1 MKKLIILF
9 IAINLCLLGYVTLHK
24 RMTNK
29 NSIISSNSF
38 GDIDKEKLLLTEP
51 LQEDLSNED
60 LKPFVKEEFTI
71 TPVKR
76 YRISARILR
85 RENYYFSET
94 HEILPIDLVL
104 GWNIMSDLKTIKDN
118 NIDISQSNRF
128 YYWKIPSFEKI
139 KREMIEINSANVHI
153 GAINKEIKNELES
166 LDKNDLI
173 YFEGYLVN
181 VINNKNGYRFVSSLT
196 RKDTGAGACEVFLIT
211 KVVKIN
217 E

>member
-24 RMTNK
+24 RMTHK

-153 GAINKEIKNELES
+153 GAINKEIKNELEN

-181 VINNKNGYRFVSSLT
+181 VVNNKNGYRFVSSLT

>member
-1 MKKLIILF
+1 MKKIIILF

-24 RMTNK
+24 RKTQE

-51 LQEDLSNED
+51 LQEDLNSED

-153 GAINKEIKNELES
+153 GAINKEIKNELEN
-166 LDKNDLI
+166 LEKNDLI

-181 VINNKNGYRFVSSLT
+181 VVNNKNGYRFVSSLT

>member
-1 MKKLIILF
+1 MKKIIILF

-24 RMTNK
+24 RKTQE

-51 LQEDLSNED
+51 LQEDLNSED

-153 GAINKEIKNELES
+153 GAINKEIKNELEN

-181 VINNKNGYRFVSSLT
+181 VVNNKNGYRFVSSLT

>member
-24 RMTNK
+24 RKTQE

-118 NIDISQSNRF
+118 SIDISQSNRF

-153 GAINKEIKNELES
+153 GAINKEIKNELEN

-181 VINNKNGYRFVSSLT
+181 VVNNKNGYRFVSSLT

>member
-1 MKKLIILF
+1 MKKLIIFF

-181 VINNKNGYRFVSSLT
+181 VVNNKNGYRFVSSLT

>member
-1 MKKLIILF
+1 MKKIIILF

-24 RMTNK
+24 RKTQE

-51 LQEDLSNED
+51 LQEDLNSED

-118 NIDISQSNRF
+118 SIDISQSNRF

-153 GAINKEIKNELES
+153 GAINKEIKNELEN

-181 VINNKNGYRFVSSLT
+181 VVNNKNGYRFVSSLT

>member
-181 VINNKNGYRFVSSLT
+181 VVNNKNGYRFVSSLT

>member
-24 RMTNK
+24 RKTQE

-38 GDIDKEKLLLTEP
+38 GDINKENLLITEP
-51 LQEDLSNED
+51 LQEDLTSED

-118 NIDISQSNRF
+118 KIDISQSNRF

-153 GAINKEIKNELES
+153 GAINKEIKNELEN

-181 VINNKNGYRFVSSLT
+181 VVNNKNGYRFVSSLT

>member
-1 MKKLIILF
+1 MKKIITLF

-24 RMTNK
+24 RKTQE

-38 GDIDKEKLLLTEP
+38 GNINKEKLLLTEP

-60 LKPFVKEEFTI
+60 LKTFVKEEFTI

-85 RENYYFSET
+85 RENYHFSEA

-139 KREMIEINSANVHI
+139 TREMIEINSANVHI
-153 GAINKEIKNELES
+153 GAINKEIKNELEN

-181 VINNKNGYRFVSSLT
+181 VVNNKNGYRFVSSLT